1 LKRVTE
7 LYQEAASLRVLA
19 RHSDML
25 PIRDQILDLAA
36 RYEKLAKWME
46 ENPQAADLRPDD
58 VPPDLR

>member
-1 LKRVTE
+1 MKRVTE

-46 ENPQAADLRPDD
+46 ENPQAPGLRPDD
-58 VPPDLR
+58 VPSDLH